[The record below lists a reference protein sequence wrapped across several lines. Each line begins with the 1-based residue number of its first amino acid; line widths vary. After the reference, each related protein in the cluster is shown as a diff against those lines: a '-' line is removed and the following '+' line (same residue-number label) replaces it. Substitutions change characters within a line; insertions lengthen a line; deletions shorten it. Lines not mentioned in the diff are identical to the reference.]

1 MEPKLVFHP
10 SVGMVVA
17 KATAFANVIEM
28 NSSQL
33 PPLEW
38 ILELETVGAECPNM
52 LDENGNPRKGNIV
65 LEYADKF
72 KQIIT
77 HGSLTWKK
85 QSEHYRNNKLKLD
98 KGSKIMIVEYMFIPY
113 YNIMGV
119 VERDQIIPQYTTVY
133 DLTKSFNSNS
143 IDLNIN

>member
-1 MEPKLVFHP
+1 MEPKLEIYP
-10 SVGMVVA
+10 SVGVVVA

-52 LDENGNPRKGNIV
+52 LDEHGNPRKGNIV

-85 QSEHYRNNKLKLD
+85 QSKYYKDNKLKLNKAD
-98 KGSKIMIVEYMFIPY
+98 KIMIVEYMFIPY

-119 VERDQIIPQYTTVY
+119 VNRDQVIPQHTTVY
-133 DLTKSFNSNS
+133 DITESFNPPI
-143 IDLNIN
+143 IDLGVN

>member
-1 MEPKLVFHP
+1 MEPKLEIYP

-77 HGSLTWKK
+77 HGPLTWKK
-85 QSEHYRNNKLKLD
+85 QSEYYKTKKLKLD
-98 KGSKIMIVEYMFIPY
+98 KGYKVMIVEYMFIPY

-119 VERDQIIPQYTTVY
+119 VNRDQIIPQHTTVY
-133 DLTKSFNSNS
+133 DITESLNPPI
-143 IDLNIN
+143 IDLGLN